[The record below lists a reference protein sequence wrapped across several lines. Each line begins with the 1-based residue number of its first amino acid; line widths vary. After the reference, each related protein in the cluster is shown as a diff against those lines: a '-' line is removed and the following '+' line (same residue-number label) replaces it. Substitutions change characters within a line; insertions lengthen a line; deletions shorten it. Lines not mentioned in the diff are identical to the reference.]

1 MDGCPKLTGGI
12 VLNGI
17 LPVFKP
23 QGFTSFDV
31 IAKLRGMTRQRRLGH
46 AGTLDP
52 MAVGVLPVFFGNATK
67 ACDLLPDS
75 DKEYVADFALGQVTD
90 TQDSSG
96 AVLHTFPVSVTDT
109 EVRDAVASFRGTQ
122 LQIPP
127 MYSALKVGGQKLCDL
142 ARRGVEIERRPREI
156 TLYKAELL
164 AFDGTRG
171 TLRISC
177 SKGTYIR
184 TVCHD
189 LGQKLGCGAVM
200 TALCR
205 TKAAGFSLDD
215 CLSLDDIQQLCDR
228 GELSSVL
235 RPIGDVFS
243 FLPRVSLSDAL
254 ARRFLN
260 GVKLDAARLSL
271 SRAGE
276 TVGIWHA
283 DGRFL
288 AVGTVVEED
297 GRLVLRSKT
306 QFLTLEDLNA
316 HGNL

>member
-1 MDGCPKLTGGI
+1 MD
-12 VLNGI
+12 GI

-31 IAKLRGMTRQRRLGH
+31 IAKLRGMAHQRRLGH

-52 MAVGVLPVFFGNATK
+52 MATGVLPVFFGIATK

-75 DKEYVADFALGQVTD
+75 DKEYVADFTLGQVTD
-90 TQDSSG
+90 TQDSTG
-96 AVLHTFPVSVTDT
+96 EVLQTFPVAVSDT
-109 EVRDAVASFRGTQ
+109 QIRDAVASFRGKQ
-122 LQIPP
+122 QQIPP
-127 MYSALKVGGQKLCDL
+127 MYSAIKVGGQKLCDL

-156 TLYKAELL
+156 TLYEIELL
-164 AFDGTRG
+164 AFDGIRG
-171 TLRISC
+171 RLRISC

-215 CLSLDDIQQLCDR
+215 CLTLDEIQQYCDR
-228 GELSSVL
+228 GTLSSVL
-235 RPIGDVFS
+235 RPIGGVFS
-243 FLPRVSLSDAL
+243 FLPRAVLSDAL
-254 ARRFLN
+254 SRRFLN

-271 SRAGE
+271 KTVGE
-276 TVGIWHA
+276 EVGIWHEN
-283 DGRFL
+283 GQFL
-288 AVGTVVEED
+288 AIGTVAEES

-306 QFLTLEDLNA
+306 QFFTLEDLNA
-316 HGNL
+316 HGDL